1 MTVVAGLN
9 VVVQVLTFL
18 FAVVLTVAV
27 SDRVSH
33 SAILRRRLGGEIVAA
48 VASRAL
54 FLKTP
59 VLNSRFLRWVQ
70 SSSSIAEPKEHR
82 KLARSLVLAG
92 FEHPAAPVW
101 YVISRFSVAIGLP
114 FVFLIGERLL
124 GRPTGD
130 AVSIFGALFFCAI
143 GLLLPRAY
151 IDRRVESRRAQL
163 AREFPDALDLM
174 VVCIEAG
181 LGLTAAFV
189 RVAHEMKPSY
199 PMITGELERVSE
211 RFRAGQS
218 QSEALRAMADHCDVP
233 AIKSFVALLIQT
245 VSIGTSIAQSL
256 RVYAKEVRE
265 ARMLKAEERAL
276 RIPVLMTVPL
286 ITCILP
292 VIVVALTLPAIIDV
306 VRVLIPAMR
315 AAGHP

>member
-1 MTVVAGLN
+1 MAVVAGLN
-9 VVVQVLTFL
+9 VIVQVLTFL
-18 FAVVLTVAV
+18 FVVALTVAV
-27 SDRVSH
+27 SDRVAH
-33 SAILRRRLGGEIVAA
+33 SSVLRRRLGGAIATAA
-48 VASRAL
+48 ASRE
-54 FLKTP
+54 FLLKKP
-59 VLNSRFLRWVQ
+59 VLNNRFLRWVQ

-101 YVISRFSVAIGLP
+101 YVISRFSLAIGLP
-114 FVFLIGERLL
+114 FAFLVGERLL
-124 GRPTGD
+124 GRPTGGT
-130 AVSIFGALFFCAI
+130 VSIFGALFFCAI

-151 IDRRVESRRAQL
+151 IDRKVDTRRARL

-174 VVCIEAG
+174 VVCVEAG

-189 RVAHEMKPSY
+189 RVAAEMKQSY
-199 PMITGELERVSE
+199 PLISGEFERVSE
-211 RFRAGQS
+211 QFRAGQS
-218 QSEALRAMADHCDVP
+218 QSDALRAMADHCDVP
-233 AIKSFVALLIQT
+233 AIKSFVALVVQT

-276 RIPVLMTVPL
+276 RIPVMMTVPL

-292 VIVVALTLPAIIDV
+292 VIVVALTLPAMIDV
-306 VRVLIPAMR
+306 ERLLIPALR
-315 AAGHP
+315 AAGHS

>member
-1 MTVVAGLN
+1 MTVVASLN

-18 FAVVLTVAV
+18 FVVALIVAV
-27 SDRVSH
+27 SDRVSY
-33 SAILRRRLGGEIVAA
+33 SLALRRRLGGEIVTA

-59 VLNSRFLRWVQ
+59 VLNSRLLRWVQ
-70 SSSSIAEPKEHR
+70 SSSSIGEPREHR

-101 YVISRFSVAIGLP
+101 YVISRFSLAIGLP
-114 FVFLIGERLL
+114 FAFLIGESLL
-124 GRPTGD
+124 GRPTGG
-130 AVSIFGALFFCAI
+130 AVSIFGALFLCAI

-151 IDRRVESRRAQL
+151 IDRKAESRRARL

-189 RVAHEMKPSY
+189 RVAQEMKQSY
-199 PMITGELERVSE
+199 PLISGELERVSE
-211 RFRAGQS
+211 LFRAGQS
-218 QSEALRAMADHCDVP
+218 HGEALRAMADHCDVP
-233 AIKSFVALLIQT
+233 AIKSFVALVIQT

-276 RIPVLMTVPL
+276 RIPVMMTVPL

-292 VIVVALTLPAIIDV
+292 VIVVALTLPPMIDV
-306 VRVLIPAMR
+306 VRIMIPALR
-315 AAGHP
+315 TTGHS